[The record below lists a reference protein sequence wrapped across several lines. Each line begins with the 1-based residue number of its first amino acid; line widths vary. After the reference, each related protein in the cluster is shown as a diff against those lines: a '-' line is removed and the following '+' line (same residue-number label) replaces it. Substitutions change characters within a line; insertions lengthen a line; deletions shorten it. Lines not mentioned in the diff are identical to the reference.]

1 MTLHNNIYSASLTGE
16 PFLFYEIRQVAKL
29 IINGFDQEKIRY
41 EVMNNNIFQYDTEKS
56 VPKRFTAINRR
67 LMVLDEREIYFLAEK
82 PSETAKIIN
91 LYAIMKSNRLLSE
104 FIFEVLAEKFE
115 NHNYFLEK
123 LDLIGYFNSKKEQ
136 NETVAAW
143 KDYTFV
149 KLRQVFL
156 RILFEVG
163 ILESSKSGKLQK
175 LSLDREVIDYFQLN
189 GNINYLNAMGINI

>member
-1 MTLHNNIYSASLTGE
+1 VTLHNNIYSASLTGE

-41 EVMNNNIFQYDTEKS
+41 EVMNNNKFQYATEKS
-56 VPKRFTAINRR
+56 IPKRFTAVNKR

-136 NETVAAW
+136 NEIVAAW

-156 RILFEVG
+156 RILFEAG

-175 LSLDREVIDYFQLN
+175 LSLDREVIEYFQSK
-189 GNINYLNAMGINI
+189 GNLNYLTAMGINI